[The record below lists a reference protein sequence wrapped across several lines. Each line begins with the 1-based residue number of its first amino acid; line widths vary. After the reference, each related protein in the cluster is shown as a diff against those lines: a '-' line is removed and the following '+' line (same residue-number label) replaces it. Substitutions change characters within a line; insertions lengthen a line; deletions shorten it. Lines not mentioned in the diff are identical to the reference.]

1 MAHSFF
7 CISGSL
13 INLYNC
19 TQHHPLALFLKLIQ
33 HYHKSFD
40 MKKHIVIVGGGFAG
54 INLIKS
60 LVNDKRFRITLV
72 DKNNYHFFPPLIYQV
87 ATSFIEASN
96 ISYPFRKM
104 ISKYKNV
111 NFHMGSLVNVDHEH
125 HSIETD
131 NGILQYD
138 YLVLALGTET
148 NYFGMENVEKCS
160 LSMKTIDEALYLRN
174 YMLLTLEEAARNK
187 DIKKAQKLQ
196 NIVIAGGGPTGVELA
211 GMIAEMGSY
220 IAEKE
225 YPEIKLSLSNIY
237 LIDALPALLSPMS
250 KTAQEAA
257 HERLMKLGVK
267 IILNVAVKDYVDQKV
282 ILADGRSIETETL
295 IWTSGVIG
303 REVPGIPAENLGKGR
318 RILVDAYN
326 KVQGT
331 KNIYALG
338 DIALQF
344 TDKNFPK
351 GHPQL
356 AQVAIQH
363 AVNLGKNL
371 KRLED
376 DKVLVP
382 FSYNNKGSMAII
394 SKFNAVVDL
403 PKFSYKGFIAWLTW
417 LFIHIIPLITFRSK
431 ARLAFNWLRL
441 FITNN
446 PSIRLILRPKKDTG
460 Q

>member
-1 MAHSFF
+1 
-7 CISGSL
+7 
-13 INLYNC
+13 
-19 TQHHPLALFLKLIQ
+19 
-33 HYHKSFD
+33 

-54 INLIKS
+54 INLMKS
-60 LVNDKRFRITLV
+60 LENDTRFRITLV

-111 NFHMGSLVNVDHEH
+111 NFHMGTLVKVDHEH
-125 HSIETD
+125 NSIETD
-131 NGILQYD
+131 NGIIQYD

-148 NYFGMENVEKCS
+148 NYFGMENVKKCS

-174 YMLLTLEEAARNK
+174 YMLLTLEEASRNK
-187 DIKKAQKLQ
+187 NIKEAQKLQ

-237 LIDALPALLSPMS
+237 LIDALPTLLSPMS
-250 KTAQEAA
+250 KMAQEAA
-257 HERLMKLGVK
+257 HDKLTRLGVK
-267 IILNVAVKDYVDQKV
+267 IILNVAVKDYVDKKV
-282 ILADGRSIETETL
+282 LLADGRTIETETL
-295 IWTSGVIG
+295 IWTSGVVG
-303 REVPGIPAENLGKGR
+303 REVPGIPAESIGKGR

-326 KVQGT
+326 KVQGM
-331 KNIYALG
+331 KNVYALG
-338 DIALQF
+338 DISLQL
-344 TDKNFPK
+344 TDENFPK

-363 AVNLGKNL
+363 ALNLGKNL
-371 KRLED
+371 KRIEEE
-376 DKVLVP
+376 KVQVP
-382 FSYNNKGSMAII
+382 FTYNNKGSMAII

-446 PSIRLILRPKKDTG
+446 PSIRLILRPKKETG
-460 Q
+460 PYEQF

>member
-1 MAHSFF
+1 
-7 CISGSL
+7 
-13 INLYNC
+13 
-19 TQHHPLALFLKLIQ
+19 
-33 HYHKSFD
+33 

-104 ISKYKNV
+104 ISKYRNV
-111 NFHMGSLVNVDHEH
+111 NFHMGSLVNVDYQNNTV
-125 HSIETD
+125 ETD
-131 NGILQYD
+131 HGTLQYD
-138 YLVLALGTET
+138 YLVLAMGTET
-148 NYFGMENVEKCS
+148 NYFGMENVKKCS

-187 DIKKAQKLQ
+187 NIIEAQKLQ

-211 GMIAEMGSY
+211 GMIAEMGTY

-237 LIDALPALLSPMS
+237 LIDALPTLLSPMS
-250 KTAQEAA
+250 KMAQEAA
-257 HERLMKLGVK
+257 HEKLTSLGVK
-267 IILNVAVKDYVDQKV
+267 IILNVAVKDYVDKKV
-282 ILADGRSIETETL
+282 ILADGRTIETETL

-303 REVPGIPAENLGKGR
+303 REAPGLPAESIGKGR

-326 KVQGT
+326 KVEGM

-338 DIALQF
+338 DISLQL
-344 TDKNFPK
+344 TDQNFPK

-363 AVNLGKNL
+363 ALNLGKNL
-371 KRLED
+371 KRIEEE
-376 DKVLVP
+376 KVQVP
-382 FSYNNKGSMAII
+382 FTYNNKGSMAII

-417 LFIHIIPLITFRSK
+417 LFIHIIPLVTFRSK

-446 PSIRLILRPKKDTG
+446 PSIRLILRPKKETG
-460 Q
+460 QYEQF

>member
-1 MAHSFF
+1 
-7 CISGSL
+7 
-13 INLYNC
+13 
-19 TQHHPLALFLKLIQ
+19 
-33 HYHKSFD
+33 

-54 INLIKS
+54 INLMKS
-60 LVNDKRFRITLV
+60 LENDTRFRITLV

-111 NFHMGSLVNVDHEH
+111 NFHMGSLVKVDHEH
-125 HSIETD
+125 NSIETD
-131 NGILQYD
+131 NGIIQYD

-148 NYFGMENVEKCS
+148 NYFGMENVKKCS

-174 YMLLTLEEAARNK
+174 YMLLTLEEASRNK
-187 DIKKAQKLQ
+187 NIKEAQKLQ

-237 LIDALPALLSPMS
+237 LIDALPTLLSPMS
-250 KTAQEAA
+250 KMAQEAA
-257 HERLMKLGVK
+257 HDKLTRLGVK
-267 IILNVAVKDYVDQKV
+267 IILNVAVKDYVDKKV
-282 ILADGRSIETETL
+282 LLADGRIIETETL
-295 IWTSGVIG
+295 IWTSGVVG
-303 REVPGIPAENLGKGR
+303 REVPGIPAESIGKGR

-326 KVQGT
+326 KVQGM
-331 KNIYALG
+331 KNVYALG
-338 DIALQF
+338 DISLQL
-344 TDKNFPK
+344 TDENFPK

-363 AVNLGKNL
+363 ALNLGKNL
-371 KRLED
+371 KRIEEE
-376 DKVLVP
+376 KVQVP
-382 FSYNNKGSMAII
+382 FTYNNKGSMAII

-446 PSIRLILRPKKDTG
+446 PSIRLILRPKKETG
-460 Q
+460 PYEQF